1 MSTTI
6 TTRLDETPE
15 QRDSAGVA
23 RSEPVIWWVGC
34 QGACVVGPFDWV
46 VMRGVVWLRLAGRPA
61 RPRVFATVVS
71 LICGDWVPQDLDFV
85 ARSAV

>member
-6 TTRLDETPE
+6 PRGLDESPD
-15 QRDSAGVA
+15 RSDSAGVA
-23 RSEPVIWWVGC
+23 QRARHMVGWLSRGVRDRSGSP
-34 QGACVVGPFDWV
+34 V

-71 LICGDWVPQDLDFV
+71 LICGDWLPQDLDFV

>member
-6 TTRLDETPE
+6 PRGLDESPD
-15 QRDSAGVA
+15 RSDSAGVA

-46 VMRGVVWLRLAGRPA
+46 VMRGCVAAVGGAARASSGVRDGGQPHMRGLATPRP
-61 RPRVFATVVS
+61 
-71 LICGDWVPQDLDFV
+71 
-85 ARSAV
+85 